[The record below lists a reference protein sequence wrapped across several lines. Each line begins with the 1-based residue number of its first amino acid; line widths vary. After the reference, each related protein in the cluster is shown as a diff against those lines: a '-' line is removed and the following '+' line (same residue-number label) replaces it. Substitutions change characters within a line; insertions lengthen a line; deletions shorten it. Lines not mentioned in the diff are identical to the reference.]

1 MVNAIGGGSGS
12 VSGSAAQEKMKQTQE
27 DVLAAVAKE
36 LGETEADL
44 QKGLASGKSLTDLAA
59 AKGIS
64 QDDLKST
71 IAGVVQKD
79 MPNASPDQVAN
90 ITNRMAQV
98 HGGGHH
104 HGHHAPA
111 VDASTAVAPVTT
123 PDPATGS
130 TVDIVA

>member
-1 MVNAIGGGSGS
+1 MVNSIGGGSGA

-27 DVLAAVAKE
+27 DVLAAVASE

-104 HGHHAPA
+104 HGHHAHA
-111 VDASTAVAPVTT
+111 ADASTAVTPAAT